1 MKKHYSLIHADRVL
15 ALVRKRLGRDFG
27 GDRVIIECWSNGRE
41 QGYYI
46 QTYPVDL
53 IRHAGGKAEE
63 GAIVFAQAR
72 SSDGITVTAGTS
84 REFNYQTHQP
94 SEDLWANANKHFN
107 DDREAAKYIADFILK
122 SMEPVAAAM
131 MKSE

>member
-1 MKKHYSLIHADRVL
+1 MRKHYSLIHADKIL

-41 QGYYI
+41 QGYCI
-46 QTYPVDL
+46 QTYPDAV
-53 IRHAGGKAEE
+53 GKAEA
-63 GAIVFAQAR
+63 GTIVFAQAR
-72 SSDGITVTAGTS
+72 SSDGLTVTAGTS

-107 DDREAAKYIADFILK
+107 DDREAAKYIADFLLK
-122 SMEPVAAAM
+122 SMVPVAAAL